1 MKRKKLAALSALAV
15 AASVLT
21 ASVTTAHAATASDS
35 SHASFD
41 AVYVVNGGDGENSS
55 ISVIDTERNR
65 VATTIELPGVAWPH
79 HIYLSPDR
87 STLAVAVPGMD
98 LSMGHEQPPTPG
110 PGAVLIFDAKANE
123 LIDSRVL
130 PARNHNAIYSPDGR
144 EIWTSQM
151 MGAVNPG
158 TVLVLDAGSLETKA
172 TIPAGVMPHE
182 VTFSPWGGSVYV
194 ANAFSNNV
202 MVIDPSTRQ
211 VVNTI
216 PVGDLPVGPWQGN
229 NGFVYVD
236 EEHSQSVSA
245 ISRRSQRVTH
255 TYDLGFT
262 PGMAQLGPDR
272 LLWVSDSTNG
282 QVVLFSPYRD
292 QRVAAIPTGTGAHA
306 IAFSPDG
313 RTAYITNQL
322 ANTVSAIDI
331 RSHTVKATINVGE
344 KPNGMVARRG

>member
-1 MKRKKLAALSALAV
+1 MNRKKLAALSALAV
-15 AASVLT
+15 AASMLT
-21 ASVTTAHAATASDS
+21 ASVTTAHAATTSL
-35 SHASFD
+35 HPSFD
-41 AVYVVNGGDGENSS
+41 AIYVVNGGDGENSS

-65 VATTIELPGVAWPH
+65 VATTIQLPGVAWPH

-87 STLAVAVPGMD
+87 SRLAVAVPGMD

-110 PGAVLIFDAKANE
+110 PGAVIVIDARANQV
-123 LIDSRVL
+123 IDSRVL
-130 PARNHNAIYSPDGR
+130 PARNHNAAYSPDGR

-172 TIPAGVMPHE
+172 TIPADIMPHE
-182 VTFSPWGGSVYV
+182 VTFSPRGRSVYV
-194 ANAFSNNV
+194 ANALANNV

-211 VVNTI
+211 VVKTI

-236 EEHSQSVSA
+236 EEHGQSVSA
-245 ISRRSQRVTH
+245 ISLRRQRVTH

-262 PGMAQLGPDR
+262 PGMAQVGPDG

-282 QVVLFSPYRD
+282 QVVLFNAYRD
-292 QRVAAIPTGTGAHA
+292 KQVATIPTGTGAHA

-322 ANTVSAIDI
+322 AATVSAIDV
-331 RSHTVKATINVGE
+331 RSRTVEATIDVGE
-344 KPNGMVARRG
+344 KPNGMVSRRG